1 MDAFMFIKIRAE
13 EEETYIQYDFF
24 LFAKNIIYDSAT
36 EKKCVLYE
44 MNQNRIFKLN
54 LGLQK
59 KNL

>member
-24 LFAKNIIYDSAT
+24 LFTKNIIYDSAT

-44 MNQNRIFKLN
+44 MNRD
-54 LGLQK
+54 LQP
-59 KNL
+59 